1 MLILFKETNEM
12 RKDAFI
18 LTEGDDANELA
29 GSGNVISLYQSP
41 PHDDPLQIGDLAAVI
56 VSDLA
61 VRLSGDFKLPKLVV
75 RTGREYNR
83 P

>member
-1 MLILFKETNEM
+1 MKTGT
-12 RKDAFI
+12 FI

-29 GSGNVISLYQSP
+29 GSGNVISFIRP
-41 PHDDPLQIGDLAAVI
+41 EMGDPLSIGAIIAGI
-56 VSDLA
+56 IIPDLA

-75 RTGREYNR
+75 RTGREDNR

>member
-1 MLILFKETNEM
+1 MKTGT
-12 RKDAFI
+12 FI
-18 LTEGDDANELA
+18 LTEGDDADELA
-29 GSGNVISLYQSP
+29 GSGNVISFIRPEL
-41 PHDDPLQIGDLAAVI
+41 DDPLSIGDIASII

-75 RTGREYNR
+75 RTGREDNR